1 MAAPKRMAAPK
12 KFKLIKK
19 LSPRSESI
27 QPGVQSISAE
37 ALARSASLRAEVR
50 ALDRDM
56 MSNAAMFAEVGK
68 PTPILPVESAA
79 RKEIPIAE
87 GVLDYFPAAIAYVAR
102 ISKVGND
109 KHNPGQPMH
118 HARSKSGDHANCI
131 GRHLIERG
139 TYDIE
144 DNLRHSGKLA
154 WRALALLQEELER
167 EEGAPL
173 PRGAKL

>member
-1 MAAPKRMAAPK
+1 MAAPK

-37 ALARSASLRAEVR
+37 ALAR

-56 MSNAAMFAEVGK
+56 MSDAAMFAEVGK
-68 PTPILPVESAA
+68 PTPILPAESAA

-139 TYDIE
+139 TFDLE

>member
-37 ALARSASLRAEVR
+37 ALAR

-109 KHNPGQPMH
+109 KHNPGQPLH

-139 TYDIE
+139 TFDLE

>member
-37 ALARSASLRAEVR
+37 ALAR

-139 TYDIE
+139 TFDLE

>member
-37 ALARSASLRAEVR
+37 ALAR

-118 HARSKSGDHANCI
+118 HARSKSADHANCI

-139 TYDIE
+139 TFDLE

>member
-37 ALARSASLRAEVR
+37 ALAR

-56 MSNAAMFAEVGK
+56 MSDAAMFAEVGK

-139 TYDIE
+139 TFDIE

>member
-27 QPGVQSISAE
+27 QPGVQYISAYPPP
-37 ALARSASLRAEVR
+37 R

-56 MSNAAMFAEVGK
+56 MSDAAMFAEVGK

-139 TYDIE
+139 TFDLE